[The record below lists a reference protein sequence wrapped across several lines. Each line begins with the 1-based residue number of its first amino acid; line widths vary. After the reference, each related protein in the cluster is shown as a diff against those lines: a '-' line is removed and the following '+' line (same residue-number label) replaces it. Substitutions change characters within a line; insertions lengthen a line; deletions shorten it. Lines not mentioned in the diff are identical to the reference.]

1 MIAGCEKLNR
11 IFKERASKTALVYR
25 DKNWTYSE
33 LLSEGRRRIAFWQG
47 MGFQKNAR
55 VLLLPG
61 DRAEFLFSVLA
72 GALGGYQLVLISQKA
87 TSDEIQHIRNVSH
100 PDLEWNCGRVGELS
114 TDFNGEVLFQNV
126 LVIFFTSGTT
136 SLPKGVCHK
145 FESLCANADA
155 FNQRAELDK
164 NVRMLHIMPIGYM
177 AGLLNTFLSPII
189 AGGCVVLGD
198 VFDVR
203 SALSFWETAQSN
215 AVNALWLSPTMVATL
230 IPLCRGE
237 KIPLWAHTNLK
248 HVFVGTAPLHSATR
262 IAFRERIGV
271 DCLESYGMT
280 ECMLVAVNS
289 TTTPNEDHSVGH
301 LLSGVK
307 GEIRRPNGLALPA
320 GQEGDLWLRSD
331 YSLVGYLDPAGGKS
345 VSVFDH
351 SGWLNTGDIGRLE
364 EDGRLTITGRR
375 KDLIIH
381 GGTNVSPKAVED
393 VLLGFS
399 GIQEAAVVGIPHPF
413 WGEEVLAYLILDSNF
428 KLDELALRAHCC
440 SHLNT
445 DAVPSRF
452 LILREFPRS
461 SSGKIQKHILS
472 KI

>member
-1 MIAGCEKLNR
+1 
-11 IFKERASKTALVYR
+11 
-25 DKNWTYSE
+25 
-33 LLSEGRRRIAFWQG
+33 
-47 MGFQKNAR
+47 MGLQKNAR

-87 TSDEIQHIRNVSH
+87 TPDEVQHIRNVSQ
-100 PDLEWNCGRVGELS
+100 PDMEWDCGRVGEPM
-114 TDFNGEVLFQNV
+114 TEVNGDSFFQNV

-136 SLPKGVCHK
+136 SLPKGVCHN
-145 FESLCANADA
+145 FETLCANADA
-155 FNQRAELDK
+155 FNQGAELDES
-164 NVRMLHIMPIGYM
+164 VRMLHVMPTGYM

-189 AGGCVVLGD
+189 AGGCVVLGE

-215 AVNALWLSPTMVATL
+215 AVNAVWLSPTMVATL

-237 KIPLWAHTNLK
+237 KIPVWARSNLK

-262 IAFRERIGV
+262 IAFRKRIGV

-280 ECMLVAVNS
+280 ECMFVAVNL
-289 TTTPNEDHSVGH
+289 TTTHNEGHSVGH

-307 GEIRRPNGLALPA
+307 GEIRGPDGLTLPA

-345 VSVFDH
+345 VSAFDH

-393 VLLGFS
+393 VLLDFAGV
-399 GIQEAAVVGIPHPF
+399 QEAAVMGAPHPF
-413 WGEEVLAYLILDSNF
+413 WGEEVLACLILDSNVR
-428 KLDELALRAHCC
+428 LDELALRAHCC
-440 SHLNT
+440 SRLNP

-452 LILREFPRS
+452 LILKEFPRS
-461 SSGKIQKHILS
+461 NSGKVQKHMLS